1 MSWRDN
7 MTLFEKEIDRMQIK
21 KKANITLNKVD
32 FIKLKDGLEKKKT
45 IRLIKFRILKNNH
58 WLPALS
64 EESINGIIDTME

>member
-1 MSWRDN
+1 MSWRDR
-7 MTLFEKEIDRMQIK
+7 MTLFEKEIDTIHKMK
-21 KKANITLNKVD
+21 NVSITLNKVD

>member
-1 MSWRDN
+1 

-58 WLPALS
+58 
-64 EESINGIIDTME
+64 